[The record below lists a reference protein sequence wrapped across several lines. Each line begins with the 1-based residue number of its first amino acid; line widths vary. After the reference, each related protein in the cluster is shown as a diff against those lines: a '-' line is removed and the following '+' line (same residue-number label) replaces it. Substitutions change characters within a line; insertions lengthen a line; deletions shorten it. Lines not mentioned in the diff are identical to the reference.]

1 MDTNITGISAA
12 GMRAQSKRMEI
23 IAENQANV
31 DSISTTPGGDPYKR
45 KLIFFKNKYDANTGT
60 FKVMVQKVARD
71 NKNQFK
77 LEYDPSNP
85 AADEKGYIKK
95 PNVNTLI
102 ESEDSKEAQR
112 AYEANLKMYQ
122 LSEKLMKE
130 TLDSLR

>member
-1 MDTNITGISAA
+1 
-12 GMRAQSKRMEI
+12 MRAQSKRMEI

-85 AADEKGYIKK
+85 AADAKGYIKK